1 MLYKA
6 DFKLQPKSI
15 SFFNLRHIL
24 PIACSVKRKCYLCF
38 SKERK
43 QFSLI
48 SWEHLL
54 KVKLIIESKKVA
66 LYNELCSNHSLH
78 FIQPTNWLALPSLM
92 SEQSLT
98 ILVMCHVVQMR
109 NSLFMIFIFCF
120 LIFVY
125 TYYGYLLVSCC
136 QYQFVN
142 FVNQGFT

>member
-1 MLYKA
+1 MNYMFKPFFTLYT
-6 DFKLQPKSI
+6 
-15 SFFNLRHIL
+15 
-24 PIACSVKRKCYLCF
+24 
-38 SKERK
+38 
-43 QFSLI
+43 
-48 SWEHLL
+48 
-54 KVKLIIESKKVA
+54 
-66 LYNELCSNHSLH
+66 
-78 FIQPTNWLALPSLM
+78 TNWLALPSLM

-142 FVNQGFT
+142 FVHQGFTLMKYVPKPICKIIVSSERLKSLHLKNVTFS